1 MIANITG
8 SSESFEETHN
18 TLKYANRAKNIKTS
32 AVRNVHS
39 VEYQVAQYTEIIARL
54 QNEVQ
59 DLKGQLLVQA
69 GRTPKTPQK
78 TTPSQ
83 RMIQAQ
89 SSPHGLPTVN
99 ERTSSVNHH
108 DPAFTKYKEQIEA
121 HFNQETRSKK
131 RIHELEQKQETA
143 KLSVINKNN
152 EIKALAG
159 VEEKKS
165 ELRSETPSLVDGLP
179 KEQSQPSAS

>member
-1 MIANITG
+1 M
-8 SSESFEETHN
+8 
-18 TLKYANRAKNIKTS
+18 
-32 AVRNVHS
+32 
-39 VEYQVAQYTEIIARL
+39 
-54 QNEVQ
+54 
-59 DLKGQLLVQA
+59 
-69 GRTPKTPQK
+69 
-78 TTPSQ
+78 
-83 RMIQAQ
+83 
-89 SSPHGLPTVN
+89 
-99 ERTSSVNHH
+99 NHH